1 MSDRIRDAARK
12 HWKRALG
19 PAADD
24 YPFMHYGRSM
34 YTEGVFAGHRATAHL
49 ITPVLSLGAVYGMLA
64 ANLAHALP
72 EGYLTTLLISAM
84 AVVPWLGA
92 DRWQPALAE
101 RIAAKLL

>member
-12 HWKRALG
+12 HWKRAVG
-19 PAADD
+19 PD
-24 YPFMHYGRSM
+24 YPLMQYGETL
-34 YTEGVFAGHRATAHL
+34 YTEGVLAGHRATAHL
-49 ITPVLSLGAVYGMLA
+49 ITPVLSLGAVYGMLV

-101 RIAAKLL
+101 RITAKLL